1 MVDVSDEAEL
11 EGAAQDAARP
21 AGSLAGQQAGPYLLI
36 ERLGGGAMAAVYR
49 AVDTRRGQAVAVKVL
64 LPDADA
70 TMRARFRQEART
82 HSNLRHPNIVP
93 IFDVGQENGLTYIVM
108 ELIEG
113 PSLADMMEATLRLPP
128 NDAARVLEPIARA
141 LDYAN
146 RRGVVHRDVKPS
158 NVLLRMVDGKDDH
171 TVRIAALAYAFT
183 PLLSDFGI
191 ARALDAPELTNVGRT
206 VGTPTYMSPEQ
217 CADSHEI
224 DGRSDLY
231 SLGAVFYR
239 CIVGRPPYAGSTTQ
253 ILHAHVYDPLTIPD
267 ELVDALPPLAVRL
280 LQRSLAK
287 DAGQRYASGSEM
299 ARDLAVLAGS
309 PPLPVQAGE
318 ATATMD
324 AVPAVRPAASGAVIV
339 PAPDA
344 SVSLQQRI
352 YETVPPIYATRP
364 VTPVSATPVRPRRQ
378 WFGAVLGT
386 LLAVVVLAAGI
397 GLALNMLPFDLLP
410 AAASL
415 TPTPAVVAGRQTLAA
430 SATGL
435 VVAATSPATPV
446 SASATT
452 PPGDTVTQPPVTQ
465 STPAGMTAQPEA
477 PFTPASGATPAVVT
491 TASVAPTAPVAQP
504 TAQPTPSGS
513 IDSYWR
519 EAEDAFAE
527 RDWQVALEYIT
538 LVRRIDPGFSQ
549 GVVDQMLATIHTQL
563 AAEAIAAGKP
573 EVALEA
579 INAAIAAQPGSPQLV
594 AIQRALES
602 LVAPNTLDKVMAR
615 WTLAAELVA
624 FGQNLLGA
632 ERPCDAVRPF
642 QAAGAILPDSD
653 VTRLAAESQ
662 AFCSRQR
669 TEADMRKQIADLGGR
684 LLYSTQENNRYRI
697 YRALAAEN
705 AASALLADE
714 ARQPAQQAPGNMLA
728 FHTTR
733 SGEAGILLF
742 DVTAGLPPSG
752 RSGRLAN
759 APEDGLDAPASWSPG
774 NDQAIYASKA
784 FGDGRSRLL
793 LTITGDPDV
802 RQERGLGR
810 DPAWNPGADRIV
822 YNGDGE
828 SGAEPGL
835 WLMNSDGSNRVRLTD
850 NGNDIRPVWSPDGR
864 YIIFMSTRGGN
875 WDLYRFDM
883 QDGALQRLTD
893 DAAQDGLPAVSPDG
907 KWVAFASDRD
917 GFWRIWVTSIDG
929 GLALPF
935 VPINGILVNWL
946 EHAIQWLG

>member
-1 MVDVSDEAEL
+1 MVDVSDESEL
-11 EGAAQDAARP
+11 ERAAQDAARP
-21 AGSLAGQQAGPYLLI
+21 AGSLAGQQAGPYRLI
-36 ERLGGGAMAAVYR
+36 ERLGGGAMASVYR
-49 AVDTRRGQAVAVKVL
+49 AVDTRRRQAVAVKVL

-93 IFDVGQENGLTYIVM
+93 IFDVGQDDGLTYIVM

-113 PSLADMMEATLRLPP
+113 PSLADMMEETLRLPP

-158 NVLLRMVDGKDDH
+158 NVLLRMVDGKGEH
-171 TVRIAALAYAFT
+171 TVRIGALAYAFT

-239 CIVGRPPYAGSTTQ
+239 CIIGRPPFSGSTTQ

-287 DAGQRYASGSEM
+287 EAGQRYASGSEM

-309 PPLPVQAGE
+309 PPIAVQARE

-324 AVPAVRPAASGAVIV
+324 AVPAVRPAPGVAVIV

-344 SVSLQQRI
+344 ATPLQQRI
-352 YETVPPIYATRP
+352 YEMTPSAYAARP
-364 VTPVSATPVRPRRQ
+364 VTPVSVTKMRPRRR

-386 LLAVVVLAAGI
+386 LLAVVVLAAGV
-397 GLALNMLPFDLLP
+397 GLALNLLPFDLLP
-410 AAASL
+410 TAENM
-415 TPTPAVVAGRQTLAA
+415 TPTPAVVAGGQTPGVTLLTPTPAA
-430 SATGL
+430 SD
-435 VVAATSPATPV
+435 ATP
-446 SASATT
+446 ANPPLT
-452 PPGDTVTQPPVTQ
+452 PPPVTADAAAPVLT
-465 STPAGMTAQPEA
+465 TPNAALTPIVAAAGVMTA
-477 PFTPASGATPAVVT
+477 ATPSAAAT
-491 TASVAPTAPVAQP
+491 EPG
-504 TAQPTPSGS
+504 AQPTPQPTPAGS
-513 IDSYWR
+513 ISSYWR
-519 EAEDAFAE
+519 EAEDAYAE

-538 LVRRIDPGFSQ
+538 LVRRIDPAFSQ

-563 AAEAIAAGKP
+563 AAAAIAEGKP
-573 EVALEA
+573 EAALEA
-579 INAAIAAQPGSPQLV
+579 IDAAIAAQPGSPQLA

-624 FGQNLLGA
+624 FGQNLLDA
-632 ERPCDAVRPF
+632 ALPCDAVRHF

-662 AFCSRQR
+662 ALCNRQR
-669 TEADMRKQIADLGGR
+669 TEAAMRAQLADLGGR
-684 LLYSTQENNRYRI
+684 LLYSTQEDDRYRI
-697 YRALAAEN
+697 YRAPAAEN
-705 AASALLADE
+705 AVATLLVDE
-714 ARQPAQQAPGNMLA
+714 ARQPAQQLRGNLLA

-733 SGEAGILLF
+733 PGEAGILLF
-742 DVTAGLPPSG
+742 DVTAGLPPSA
-752 RSGRLAN
+752 RSGRLAT
-759 APEDGLDAPASWSPG
+759 APEDGLDAPASWSGG
-774 NDQAIYASKA
+774 NDQAIYASAA
-784 FGDGRSRLL
+784 FGDGRSRLM
-793 LTITGDPDV
+793 LTITGAPEV

-810 DPAWNPGADRIV
+810 DPAWSPGADRIV
-822 YNGDGE
+822 YNGVGDT
-828 SGAEPGL
+828 GAEPGL
-835 WLMNSDGSNRVRLTD
+835 WLMNSDGSDRTRLTD

-864 YIIFMSTRGGN
+864 YIVFMSTRGGG
-875 WDLYRFDM
+875 WDLYRYDT

-893 DAAQDGLPAVSPDG
+893 NPAQDGLPAVSPDG
-907 KWVAFASDRD
+907 KWIAFASDRD

-929 GLALPF
+929 GLTLPF
-935 VPINGILVNWL
+935 TPINGILVNWL
-946 EHAIQWLG
+946 EHAIQWVN